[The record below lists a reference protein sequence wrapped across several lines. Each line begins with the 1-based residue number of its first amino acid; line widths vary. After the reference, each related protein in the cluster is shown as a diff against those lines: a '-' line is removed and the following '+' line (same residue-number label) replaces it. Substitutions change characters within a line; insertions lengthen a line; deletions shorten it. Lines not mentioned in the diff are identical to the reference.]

1 MDNEKTLKTI
11 VTALAAAQVLHETMD
26 DLALTTFYRQSLKA
40 ATNRLE
46 TELTKLLD
54 NQITRMYMISEE
66 TMRQIQEGI
75 TGVAGELATM
85 DPARIAYLGELIKSG
100 ALEFKE
106 DYKKDMEE
114 TWSDWR
120 ETCDEELLK

>member
-26 DLALTTFYRQSLKA
+26 DLAQTTFYRQSLKA

-85 DPARIAYLGELIKSG
+85 DPVRIAYLGELFKSG

-106 DYKKDMEE
+106 DY
-114 TWSDWR
+114 
-120 ETCDEELLK
+120 